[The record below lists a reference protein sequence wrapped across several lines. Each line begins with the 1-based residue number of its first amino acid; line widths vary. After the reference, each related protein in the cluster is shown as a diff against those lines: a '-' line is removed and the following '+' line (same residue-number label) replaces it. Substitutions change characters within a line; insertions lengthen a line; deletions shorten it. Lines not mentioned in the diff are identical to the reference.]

1 MTVRVRVRIQT
12 EKGAEETVAALNS
25 YYETKKPEI
34 LLPLALASRLGI
46 SPREGEPGIYQ
57 SPAGPALIFKSLKKV
72 KVEALV
78 PDRKTRPVSCLASVS
93 EIWDEATLSDKLIEE
108 LGIVPEKPG
117 SGLWR
122 FLDEGKLRK
131 SEKPQFWR

>member
-1 MTVRVRVRIQT
+1 MTVRVKVRIQT
-12 EKGAEETVAALNS
+12 EREVEETVAALNS
-25 YYETKKPEI
+25 YYETKEPEI

-57 SPAGPALIFKSLKKV
+57 SPAGPAVIFRSPSRV
-72 KVEALV
+72 KVEVLV
-78 PDRKTRPVSCLASVS
+78 PDRKTRSVSCLASVS
-93 EIWDEATLSDKLIEE
+93 EIWDEVALSDKLIEE

-122 FLDEGKLRK
+122 FLDERKLRK